1 MIIIKIIFNLVL
13 IMPMSLLSGFIGK
26 IILEAFRNDYLSIP
40 VSKNDLL
47 EILQHYEIVFQPDF
61 LSFD

>member
-1 MIIIKIIFNLVL
+1 
-13 IMPMSLLSGFIGK
+13 MPMSLLSGFIEK
-26 IILEAFRNDYLSIP
+26 RILEAFRNDYLSIP

>member
-13 IMPMSLLSGFIGK
+13 IMPMSLLSGFIEK
-26 IILEAFRNDYLSIP
+26 RILEAFRNDYLSIP